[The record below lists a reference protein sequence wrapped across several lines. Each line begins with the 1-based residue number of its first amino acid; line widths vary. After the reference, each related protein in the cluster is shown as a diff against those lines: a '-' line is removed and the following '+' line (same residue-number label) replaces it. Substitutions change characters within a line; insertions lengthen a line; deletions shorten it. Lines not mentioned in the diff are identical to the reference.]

1 MKRKIRI
8 QTVSAWI
15 IGITIV
21 MAVVFVM
28 LSVRS
33 ESEFQALQRMTDEY
47 IICEK
52 SAKQLQE
59 ASDYLTEQA
68 RLYAMT
74 GETQY
79 RDNYFE
85 EVKVARRREHA
96 LDSLEVYFDGT
107 VALKSLRSA
116 LDASDQLMER
126 EYYSMRL
133 VAEAAKS
140 DFSTLPKELQ
150 NVEMETEDSVLS
162 YLSKMQKARNV
173 VSDDDYERTKTEIM
187 SAVTECLSE
196 LLTTTRNRQGRASMI
211 FSDMYLKL
219 EIGIGIFV
227 ILLLWICVMLRR
239 LIVKPLISYNES
251 IRKGEIF
258 PVVGAVELQNL
269 ATTYNTVY
277 LENQEIQKLI
287 RHQAEHDALTQLLNR
302 RSFEHMLHVY
312 EDGKKPF
319 ALILIDVDTF
329 KSVNDTFGHA
339 MGDRILQKVSG
350 TLLKQFQ
357 SIDHVCSRIGGD
369 EFAIVMVDMTSD
381 MKYVIQEKI
390 DDANEELSNPKDDLP
405 AVSLSVGVAFS
416 DRENPGESIFKDA
429 DKALYHVKK
438 HGRHGCS
445 FY

>member
-28 LSVRS
+28 LSVHS
-33 ESEFQALQRMTDEY
+33 ESEFRVLQRTMDEY

-59 ASDYLTEQA
+59 ASDYLTEQV

-85 EVKVARRREHA
+85 EVKVTRRREHA
-96 LDSLEVYFDGT
+96 LDSLEVYFNGT

-133 VAEAAKS
+133 VAEATKS

-150 NVEMETEDSVLS
+150 NVEMETEDSALS

-187 SAVTECLSE
+187 SAVTECLGE
-196 LLTTTRNRQGRASMI
+196 LLTTTQNRQGRASMI

-219 EIGIGIFV
+219 EVGIGILV

-239 LIVKPLISYNES
+239 LIVKPLIRYNES
-251 IRKGEIF
+251 IRRGEIF
-258 PVVGAVELQNL
+258 QVIGAVELQNL
-269 ATTYNTVY
+269 ATTYNPVY
-277 LENQEIQKLI
+277 LENQKIQKLI
-287 RHQAEHDALTQLLNR
+287 RYQAEHDALTQL
-302 RSFEHMLHVY
+302 
-312 EDGKKPF
+312 
-319 ALILIDVDTF
+319 
-329 KSVNDTFGHA
+329 
-339 MGDRILQKVSG
+339 
-350 TLLKQFQ
+350 
-357 SIDHVCSRIGGD
+357 
-369 EFAIVMVDMTSD
+369 
-381 MKYVIQEKI
+381 
-390 DDANEELSNPKDDLP
+390 
-405 AVSLSVGVAFS
+405 
-416 DRENPGESIFKDA
+416 
-429 DKALYHVKK
+429 
-438 HGRHGCS
+438 
-445 FY
+445 

>member
-1 MKRKIRI
+1 
-8 QTVSAWI
+8 
-15 IGITIV
+15 
-21 MAVVFVM
+21 
-28 LSVRS
+28 
-33 ESEFQALQRMTDEY
+33 
-47 IICEK
+47 
-52 SAKQLQE
+52 
-59 ASDYLTEQA
+59 
-68 RLYAMT
+68 
-74 GETQY
+74 
-79 RDNYFE
+79 
-85 EVKVARRREHA
+85 
-96 LDSLEVYFDGT
+96 
-107 VALKSLRSA
+107 
-116 LDASDQLMER
+116 
-126 EYYSMRL
+126 MRL
-133 VAEAAKS
+133 VEEASKS

-196 LLTTTRNRQGRASMI
+196 LLTTTQNRQGRASTI

-251 IRKGEIF
+251 IRRGEIF
-258 PVVGAVELQNL
+258 PVIGAVELQNL

-302 RSFEHMLHVY
+302 RSFEQMLHVY

-350 TLLKQFQ
+350 ILLKQFQ

-390 DDANEELSNPKDDLP
+390 DAANEELSNPKDDLP

-416 DRENPGESIFKDA
+416 DRENPEESIFKDA
-429 DKALYHVKK
+429 DKALYYVKE

>member
-85 EVKVARRREHA
+85 EVKMTRRREHA

-116 LDASDQLMER
+116 LNASNQLMER

-196 LLTTTRNRQGRASMI
+196 LLTTTQNRQGRASTI

-258 PVVGAVELQNL
+258 SVIGAVELQNL

-319 ALILIDVDTF
+319 CID
-329 KSVNDTFGHA
+329 
-339 MGDRILQKVSG
+339 
-350 TLLKQFQ
+350 
-357 SIDHVCSRIGGD
+357 
-369 EFAIVMVDMTSD
+369 SD
-381 MKYVIQEKI
+381 
-390 DDANEELSNPKDDLP
+390 
-405 AVSLSVGVAFS
+405 
-416 DRENPGESIFKDA
+416 
-429 DKALYHVKK
+429 
-438 HGRHGCS
+438 
-445 FY
+445 

>member
-1 MKRKIRI
+1 MKRKIKI

-15 IGITIV
+15 VGITVV
-21 MAVVFVM
+21 MTIVFVI

-33 ESEFQALQRMTDEY
+33 ECEFRALQRTTDEY
-47 IICEK
+47 IICEQ

-59 ASDYLTEQA
+59 ASNYLTEQA

-85 EVKVARRREHA
+85 EAKVTRRREHA

-107 VALKSLRSA
+107 TALESLRNA
-116 LDASDQLMER
+116 LDASSQLMEQ

-133 VAEAAKS
+133 VAEATKTDS
-140 DFSTLPKELQ
+140 STWPEELQ
-150 NVEMETEDSVLS
+150 NVEMQAEDSALS
-162 YLSKMQKARNV
+162 YLSKMRKARSV
-173 VSDDDYERTKTEIM
+173 ISDDSYEKTKTEIM
-187 SAVTECLSE
+187 SDVTECLSE
-196 LLTTTRNRQGRASMI
+196 LLTTTRNSQGRASTI
-211 FSDMYLKL
+211 FSDMYVKL
-219 EIGIGIFV
+219 EIGIGILV
-227 ILLLWICVMLRR
+227 VLLLSICVMLRT
-239 LIVKPLISYNES
+239 LIVKPLMSYNES
-251 IRKGEIF
+251 IKKGEIF
-258 PVVGAVELQNL
+258 PVIGAAELQNL

-302 RSFEHMLHVY
+302 GSFEHVLKVY
-312 EDGKKPF
+312 NEGKDPF

-339 MGDRILQKVSG
+339 MGDQILQKVSNV
-350 TLLKQFQ
+350 LLRQFR
-357 SIDHVCSRIGGD
+357 SIDHVCRIGGD

-381 MKYVIQEKI
+381 LQYTIKEKI
-390 DDANEELSNPKDDLP
+390 DAANEELSNSKDDLP
-405 AVSLSVGVAFS
+405 PVSLSVGVAFS

-429 DKALYHVKK
+429 DKALYYVKE
-438 HGRHGCS
+438 HGRHGCN